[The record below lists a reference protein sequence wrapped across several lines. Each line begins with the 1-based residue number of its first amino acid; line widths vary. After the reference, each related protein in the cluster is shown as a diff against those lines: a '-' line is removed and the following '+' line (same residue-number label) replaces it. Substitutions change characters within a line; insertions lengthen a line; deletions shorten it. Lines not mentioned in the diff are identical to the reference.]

1 MATKAEEPIVEDTEE
16 LIPVD
21 TPPADKDAG
30 AANDAEDEDPD
41 DEDDSRLSGK
51 DDADEDGEEDDGF
64 RLAADRKARKRRSSK
79 ERRDAEKRARER
91 DALEKQFLRQQVE
104 QLSQRLGQVEG
115 IAISSNEANLDQ
127 RIAEADREFR
137 TATALMAK
145 AMEAGNSE
153 DFATAMDIRDSARD
167 TVRSLQFTKQQT
179 AAVRQQP
186 QQQTADPRVE
196 HYRTRWIGD
205 NSDWYGKPGYDEDTQ
220 IANAIDQAVAREGY
234 NPASEDYWLE
244 LNRRLSARL
253 GGATQPDPAP
263 RRQPPPQGRSRE
275 HVPPGSRQREVYVT
289 PERKA
294 AMIEAGYWD
303 DPVKRAKMLKTFVDY
318 DKNQPA
324 R

>member
-21 TPPADKDAG
+21 TPPAAEPP
-30 AANDAEDEDPD
+30 ANDTEDDEPD

-51 DDADEDGEEDDGF
+51 DDADEDSEDEDGF
-64 RLAADRKARKRRSSK
+64 RLANDRKARKRRSSK

-104 QLSQRLGQVEG
+104 HLSQRLGQVEG

-186 QQQTADPRVE
+186 QQPAADPRVD
-196 HYRTRWIGD
+196 YYKNRWISD
-205 NSDWYGKPGYDEDTQ
+205 NADWYGKPGYEEDTE
-220 IANAIDQAVAREGY
+220 ITKAIDQAVAREGY
-234 NPASEDYWLE
+234 QPHTEDYWLE
-244 LNRRLSARL
+244 LNRRLSNRL
-253 GGATQPDPAP
+253 GSAPQPDPAP
-263 RRQPPPQGRSRE
+263 RRQPPPQGRTRE
-275 HVPPGSRQREVYVT
+275 HVPPSARQREVYVT

-303 DPVKRAKMLKTFVDY
+303 DPVKRAQMLKTFIEY

>member
-1 MATKAEEPIVEDTEE
+1 MASKAEEPIVEDTEE

-21 TPPADKDAG
+21 TPPAAES
-30 AANDAEDEDPD
+30 AANDADDDESEDEDD
-41 DEDDSRLSGK
+41 KRLAGK
-51 DDADEDGEEDDGF
+51 DDAEEDSEEDDGF
-64 RLAADRKARKRRSSK
+64 RLAKDRKPKKKRTWG
-79 ERRDAEKRARER
+79 ERRERARQDRQR
-91 DALEKQFLRQQVE
+91 DALEKQFLLQQVNE
-104 QLSQRLGQVEG
+104 LRQRLGHVEG
-115 IAISSNEANLDQ
+115 IAVSSNEANLDQ

-186 QQQTADPRVE
+186 QQQPADPRVE
-196 HYRTRWIGD
+196 HYKNRWVSD
-205 NSDWYGKPGYDEDTQ
+205 NSDWYGKPGYEDDTQ

-234 NPASEDYWLE
+234 QPHTEDYWLE
-244 LNRRLSARL
+244 LNRRLSSRL
-253 GGATQPDPAP
+253 GGAAQSEAAP
-263 RRQPPPQGRSRE
+263 RRQPPPQGRTRE
-275 HVPPGSRQREVYVT
+275 HVPPGARQREVYVT

-294 AMIEAGYWD
+294 AMIEAGYWE
-303 DPVKRAKMLKTFVDY
+303 DPVKRAKMLKTFIEY